1 MGLEPEHYITLA
13 LAAIA
18 ALAWLLRLEA
28 KTETN
33 RTAIETHE
41 KALKVFVAKVA
52 DDAKFDRDSRDK
64 FMASHQELRES
75 MVRVETQLANLTQ
88 MVEHLPHEQVA
99 RRRKPTP

>member
-1 MGLEPEHYITLA
+1 MGFDPGHFIQLA
-13 LAAIA
+13 LAALA

-28 KTETN
+28 KTEAN
-33 RTAIETHE
+33 RTAIDAHE

-88 MVEHLPHEQVA
+88 LVEHLPHEQVS
-99 RRRKPTP
+99 RHRKPTP